1 MRFIYFIQDE
11 KNVKFKII
19 LDEIKM
25 PKKSH
30 NQPVNYDIV
39 EVNEYPEEE
48 DSEEEIQ
55 RPSKNRQ
62 SQKKQVKTKP
72 KKYQS
77 ESEEDEDEEG
87 EESESEEEQP
97 RRKVKSEKH
106 SSRNEVRKLPKGKV
120 EVPVKT
126 KIMSEA
132 RLRALA
138 KGREIAKQKRI
149 AKKNSDL
156 EELKQKLWSEFEGG
170 SKKGNQRRGT
180 EPGQVEPREEESVR
194 QSVRQSERQP
204 RSIIQESIDEV
215 KRSMPKPRSSIYGEP
230 IFVDFLNRKR

>member
-1 MRFIYFIQDE
+1 
-11 KNVKFKII
+11 
-19 LDEIKM
+19 M

-48 DSEEEIQ
+48 DSEEEPQ

-72 KKYQS
+72 KKYQP
-77 ESEEDEDEEG
+77 ESDEEEDEEE

-97 RRKVKSEKH
+97 QRKGKSEKH
-106 SSRNEVRKLPKGKV
+106 SSRNEKKKLPKGKV

-156 EELKQKLWSEFEGG
+156 EELKQKLWNEFEGG
-170 SKKGNQRRGT
+170 SKKGNQRRST
-180 EPGQVEPREEESVR
+180 EPGQVEPREESVR
-194 QSVRQSERQP
+194 SGERQP
-204 RSIIQESIDEV
+204 RSVIQESIDEV

>member
-1 MRFIYFIQDE
+1 
-11 KNVKFKII
+11 
-19 LDEIKM
+19 M

-48 DSEEEIQ
+48 NSEEEVP

-62 SQKKQVKTKP
+62 SQKKQVKIKP
-72 KKYQS
+72 KKYQP
-77 ESEEDEDEEG
+77 ESEEEEDEE
-87 EESESEEEQP
+87 EVESESEEEQP
-97 RRKVKSEKH
+97 KH
-106 SSRNEVRKLPKGKV
+106 KGKYKQVPQKKLPKGKV

-149 AKKNSDL
+149 EKKNKDL
-156 EELKQKLWSEFEGG
+156 EELKQKLWSEFEGA
-170 SKKGNQRRGT
+170 SKKGKG
-180 EPGQVEPREEESVR
+180 PIEPREQFREPKE
-194 QSVRQSERQP
+194 QP
-204 RSIIQESIDEV
+204 HQRSAIQESIDEV
-215 KRSMPKPRSSIYGEP
+215 KKLMPKPRSSIYGEP
-230 IFVDFLNRKR
+230 IFVDFMNRKR

>member
-19 LDEIKM
+19 LNEIKM

-62 SQKKQVKTKP
+62 SQKKQVKIKT
-72 KKYQS
+72 KKYQP

-170 SKKGNQRRGT
+170 SKKGTQI
-180 EPGQVEPREEESVR
+180 EPREESVR
-194 QSVRQSERQP
+194 SGERQP
-204 RSIIQESIDEV
+204 RSVIQESIDEV
-215 KRSMPKPRSSIYGEP
+215 KKSMPKPRSSIYGEP

>member
-19 LDEIKM
+19 LDEINM

-48 DSEEEIQ
+48 DSEEEPQ

-62 SQKKQVKTKP
+62 SQKKQVKIKT
-72 KKYQS
+72 KKYQP
-77 ESEEDEDEEG
+77 ESDEEEDEEE

-97 RRKVKSEKH
+97 QRKGKSEKH
-106 SSRNEVRKLPKGKV
+106 SSRNEKKKLPKGKV

-149 AKKNSDL
+149 AKKNKDL

-180 EPGQVEPREEESVR
+180 EPGQVEPRERSV
-194 QSVRQSERQP
+194 
-204 RSIIQESIDEV
+204 IQESIDEV
-215 KRSMPKPRSSIYGEP
+215 KKSMPKPRSSIYGEP